1 MSTTRSSTTTFDP
14 DAEVVAVVEEEV
26 ADAPAPRARK
36 KAAADDETEEDEEE
50 ADPDDVEADLD
61 TILKDRIAAAD
72 DEEDEE
78 EVEVADTRGPE
89 TPDGVT
95 PEEGQRVRLHRLL
108 PAGQPRPVRSGRQ
121 HDLPGGRERLPGHRR
136 SCRRPRSNAGSD
148 PWRPTSGEGANG
160 GRPKNPVDQWFE
172 LFVYAPLGFA
182 LDARQLLPRFI
193 DRGRSQ
199 VVLARVV
206 GRYAVKRGSKRA
218 GAYLDQSGTQMSAVL
233 QALGLFPDE
242 TGPGADPADL
252 DEFEGEVLDLR
263 DRGRRP
269 PDAGR
274 SPTTRPTSRRRSTRP
289 RSGPSPS
296 PTTTTCP
303 PRRSSPGW
311 GACRPTSST
320 RCAATSPPSG
330 AARRS

>member
-1 MSTTRSSTTTFDP
+1 MAT
-14 DAEVVAVVEEEV
+14 
-26 ADAPAPRARK
+26 
-36 KAAADDETEEDEEE
+36 DE
-50 ADPDDVEADLD
+50 
-61 TILKDRIAAAD
+61 
-72 DEEDEE
+72 
-78 EVEVADTRGPE
+78 
-89 TPDGVT
+89 
-95 PEEGQRVRLHRLL
+95 
-108 PAGQPRPVRSGRQ
+108 
-121 HDLPGGRERLPGHRR
+121 
-136 SCRRPRSNAGSD
+136 
-148 PWRPTSGEGANG
+148 GEGANG

-233 QALGLFPDE
+233 QALGLLPDE

-252 DEFEGEVLDLR
+252 DQFEGEVARPSRPRRRRRVGAPDDVPDR
-263 DRGRRP
+263 DAGRRTRGRR
-269 PDAGR
+269 R
-274 SPTTRPTSRRRSTRP
+274 W
-289 RSGPSPS
+289 PS

-303 PRRSSPGW
+303 PRRSSRGS

-320 RCAATSPPSG
+320 RCAATKPPSG